1 MSVRGTLRSSVRGRT
16 RRLEWCRGGRSMR
29 KRQARST
36 KKRPPA
42 RTKGRQSTAGGG
54 APHAAPPPVPVPPR
68 GGPALGRGAGAGV
81 QLADAPQAYPARA
94 VRPRARKLLVRPTRG
109 VSRRV
114 GRATAPGGPPVT
126 RPRDVCALHA
136 WAPWVPVAG

>member
-42 RTKGRQSTAGGG
+42 RTKGRQSTADADGT
-54 APHAAPPPVPVPPR
+54 HATRRRDPFAREWVPLSAEAR
-68 GGPALGRGAGAGV
+68 ALGFNWRTLRKHTRREPFVRVLGNYWYV
-81 QLADAPQAYPARA
+81 QHVAFRA
-94 VRPRARKLLVRPTRG
+94 WWDEQRPPEVRP
-109 VSRRV
+109 
-114 GRATAPGGPPVT
+114 
-126 RPRDVCALHA
+126 
-136 WAPWVPVAG
+136 